1 MDDSTHHP
9 EYDKGR
15 EDLAAYAAP
24 KFVAALPPGA
34 GPLVAMVEFK
44 GRIIIACALG
54 VFEYHPDTLQLGK
67 GELEQLQFVN
77 ASEGIAVERK
87 IA

>member
-1 MDDSTHHP
+1 MVDSPHHP
-9 EYDKGR
+9 ENDKGR

-24 KFVAALPPGA
+24 KFVAALPPGS
-34 GPLVAMVEFK
+34 GPCVAMVEFK

-54 VFEYHPDTLQLGK
+54 IFEYHPDLMMLGK

-77 ASEGIAVERK
+77 AAEGIAVDRK
-87 IA
+87 SV